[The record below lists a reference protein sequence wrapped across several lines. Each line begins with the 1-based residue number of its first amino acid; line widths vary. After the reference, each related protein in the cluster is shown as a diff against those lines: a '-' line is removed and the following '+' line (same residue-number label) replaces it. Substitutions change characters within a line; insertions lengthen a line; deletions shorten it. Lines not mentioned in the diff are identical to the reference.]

1 MTHTARITKEIHVH
15 KPATRMLM
23 SYTDTK
29 GERCAKILKMGNPND
44 DAFLLKTLRWASHN
58 GVEIVFRPV

>member
-1 MTHTARITKEIHVH
+1 
-15 KPATRMLM
+15 MLM